1 MLFVSRSLKEKKI
14 FRFCCQSFDHEIVK
28 LHQNKI
34 HFSTEFKVNFSVRD
48 RPFSTIVRIKERKTM
63 EKTWGVIS
71 TFYFLQNAKEDE
83 IYVHIYTRRE
93 C

>member
-1 MLFVSRSLKEKKI
+1 
-14 FRFCCQSFDHEIVK
+14 
-28 LHQNKI
+28 
-34 HFSTEFKVNFSVRD
+34 VRD